1 MEHAFLSWPA
11 CSLWHHLAA
20 CFVASA
26 FLSVVT
32 VSGEGFARE
41 SESGAVARHLRSMRP
56 NEQMLPQVSIEVF
69 YKTDCPHCLAF
80 LSQSLLPL
88 IEARLPG
95 DRVQITLLP
104 FLESEP
110 SSLLDCLSL
119 PDCSAV
125 LPHLCGLQSS
135 LPPPAPADSRAL
147 LRGVRFATCKLA
159 ATFESSSDGER
170 NIEHCAREASLPW
183 DEMYACLGEPHAHG
197 GEQAFAILVTPEDYS
212 SSVSRAVKR
221 FRDAGYS
228 KTIGMP
234 WVFLNGQHLACG
246 GASCTAFRTPHG
258 DVAFRQPSSLLHLA
272 CSALQP
278 RPAACLNI
286 KPEVQGKPA
295 QTVRP
300 TPECQNCAAVGSVK
314 IASQQQQ
321 QQQQRHIQAVQI
333 VLAAIVGVA
342 IVGTLGRTLG
352 HCACH
357 KGGSNAEIDM
367 D

>member
-11 CSLWHHLAA
+11 RSRWHPFGTF
-20 CFVASA
+20 FVGGVL
-26 FLSVVT
+26 LSVIT
-32 VSGEGFARE
+32 ASSDGIART
-41 SESGAVARHLRSMRP
+41 SKSGAVAGHLRGMWP
-56 NEQMLPQVSIEVF
+56 HEQMLPQVSIEVF

-104 FLESEP
+104 FLESGEP
-110 SSLLDCLSL
+110 RSLLDCLSL

-125 LPHLCGLQSS
+125 LSHLCGLQSS
-135 LPPPAPADSRAL
+135 LPPPAPADSLAL

-159 ATFESSSDGER
+159 ATFESSSDGAH
-170 NIEHCAREASLPW
+170 NAEHCAREASLPW
-183 DEMYACLGEPHAHG
+183 DEMYACLGEPRAQG
-197 GEQAFAILVTPEDYS
+197 GEQAFGILVTPEDYS
-212 SSVSRAVKR
+212 TSVHRVVKR
-221 FRDAGYS
+221 FQDAGYS

-258 DVAFRQPSSLLHLA
+258 DVAFGQPSSLLHLA
-272 CSALQP
+272 CSALRP

-286 KPEVQGKPA
+286 TPQVQDTPA

-300 TPECQNCAAVGSVK
+300 TPECENCVADVGSLK
-314 IASQQQQ
+314 FESQQQQ
-321 QQQQRHIQAVQI
+321 LRHIKAVQI
-333 VLAAIVGVA
+333 VLAVTVGAV
-342 IVGTLGRTLG
+342 IVGTLGRALG
-352 HCACH
+352 HCTCH
-357 KGGSNAEIDM
+357 RVVSNAEINM
-367 D
+367 E